1 MNALMIAHV
10 ASMIDHFNMPNIKL
24 LIELG
29 YSVHVACNFKSG
41 SSCDDAEIESLKAK
55 LDSLG
60 VTYTHIDFERSP
72 FSFKNLTA
80 YKQLKN
86 VFNENHYDLVHCHT
100 PMGGVLGRLAAK
112 KYRKSGT
119 KVIYTAHGFHFF
131 KGAPLKN
138 WLLYY
143 PVEWFCAFWTDEL
156 ITINKEDY
164 ARAQRHMHA
173 KHVTY
178 IPGVGVDLKKFSP
191 ITKGKDDNAV
201 KRSLGMNKSDKLIL
215 SVGELNVN
223 KNHEAVIRAVAEI
236 KDTTIHYAIAGTG
249 DLYDYLMNLANKLGI
264 LERVHLLGYRSD
276 IADLYKAA
284 DLYIHPSLREGLSVA
299 LMEAIASKTVVI
311 CSNIRGNT
319 DIVCENAL
327 FDPKNVNQIV
337 KKIEQYITSGNII
350 EAEKNYINLKK
361 FDLENVAEEMKNLYS
376 ERGGVT
382 YLEKL
387 YLSQQLRKSIGV
399 PVDSMLIL
407 SVGELN
413 KNKNHEVVIRALAKI
428 KDTTIHYVI
437 AGTGEL
443 NNYLENL
450 AMGLGVSERVHLLG
464 YRTDIAELYR
474 ASDVCILPS
483 IREGLGLAA
492 LEGMAIGLPLIC
504 SDNRGTRDYASCG
517 KNALVCN
524 YNSVKQFAEA
534 IQKMLTELDMR
545 LKMGR
550 INYEIAKQYDV
561 NKVESNMMSIYENR

>member
-191 ITKGKDDNAV
+191 KLPDEKAKKNKLRELVIDD
-201 KRSLGMNKSDKLIL
+201 DKFILL
-215 SVGELNVN
+215 SVGELQSR
-223 KNHEAVIRAVAEI
+223 KNHIVVINALCELKNPDIV
-236 KDTTIHYAIAGTG
+236 YLIAG
-249 DLYDYLMNLANKLGI
+249 
-264 LERVHLLGYRSD
+264 
-276 IADLYKAA
+276 
-284 DLYIHPSLREGLSVA
+284 
-299 LMEAIASKTVVI
+299 
-311 CSNIRGNT
+311 
-319 DIVCENAL
+319 
-327 FDPKNVNQIV
+327 
-337 KKIEQYITSGNII
+337 
-350 EAEKNYINLKK
+350 
-361 FDLENVAEEMKNLYS
+361 
-376 ERGGVT
+376 
-382 YLEKL
+382 
-387 YLSQQLRKSIGV
+387 
-399 PVDSMLIL
+399 
-407 SVGELN
+407 VGELHDQYQEVID
-413 KNKNHEVVIRALAKI
+413 KNGMTDNI
-428 KDTTIHYVI
+428 K
-437 AGTGEL
+437 
-443 NNYLENL
+443 
-450 AMGLGVSERVHLLG
+450 LLG
-464 YRTDIAELYR
+464 YRTDIPELCEI
-474 ASDVCILPS
+474 ADCFVHPS
-483 IREGLGLAA
+483 VREGLGIAP
-492 LEGMAIGLPLIC
+492 LEAMACGLPLISADINGIKDYTEDGVTGC
-504 SDNRGTRDYASCG
+504 CVNPRSVEEMKSAILRMYEDKAFRDECR
-517 KNALVCN
+517 KNNLEIVKTFSIE
-524 YNSVKQFAEA
+524 NSMQIMKK
-534 IQKMLTELDMR
+534 IYSSLTE
-545 LKMGR
+545 
-550 INYEIAKQYDV
+550 N
-561 NKVESNMMSIYENR
+561 